1 MAEAVQKVTEL
12 PSAEEQFLEKEQ
24 DKKLQ
29 TDFKQETH
37 KEMGKVALIISILAV
52 LLVAILFFGVNQN
65 VKGVAQEVAKL
76 QKLPEKIAILSGT
89 VQEMGTKVN
98 TLDAKVARL
107 EDLPQKTKNT
117 IIANALEDMAAKTKY
132 LATQVDNQEQA
143 NKLAKIQE
151 LLDQV
156 QKELGESLN
165 K

>member
-1 MAEAVQKVTEL
+1 MSETVQKVTEL
-12 PSAEEQFLEKEQ
+12 PTSEQHVSEEEQNKQ
-24 DKKLQ
+24 LQ
-29 TDFKQETH
+29 SEFKQETH
-37 KEMGKVALIISILAV
+37 KDMGKVALIISILAV

-76 QKLPEKIAILSGT
+76 QKLPEKIAVLTGN

-98 TLDAKVARL
+98 TLEAKVDRL

-132 LATQVDNQEQA
+132 LASQVDNQEQA
-143 NKLAKIQE
+143 SKLAQVQE
-151 LLDQV
+151 LLNQV
-156 QKELGESLN
+156 QKALGESLN